1 MDQLNQDSLNR
12 ERDTSHEAD
21 LRESE
26 TEREWADDMNEGELK
41 ADEMYHESIQK
52 QVQQKKE
59 EKKRRTLEQSQRM
72 WETEFNLRRMSEKEL
87 ADFVDELDP
96 VVKRKLWAALENNRH
111 D

>member
-12 ERDTSHEAD
+12 ERDTSHETD

-26 TEREWADDMNEGELK
+26 TEREWTDEMNEGELK
-41 ADEMYHESIQK
+41 ADEAYRQMLREQK
-52 QVQQKKE
+52 AIKD
-59 EKKRRTLEQSQRM
+59 RRTLDQSRRM

-87 ADFVDELDP
+87 AEFVDELDP
-96 VVKRKLWAALENNRH
+96 MVKGKLWAALENNRH